1 MYDKCIYM
9 NTYVNKQINHKY
21 RYLYKC
27 INHKYP
33 IYKLRESFNLIPYFK
48 LLFLN
53 QKNLRGAKLHPIQR
67 EYRSRL
73 TIHPW
78 DRRSLQ
84 YLPTASGW
92 PGVMDD
98 NETPSKGR
106 GGGTR
111 MLKMCVYVLFSIFVF
126 LAFWAFGGGFL
137 FGLDPKGRCF
147 GFGCVLG
154 WNMGR
159 ILWSFWPSNCST
171 QIHNAIVES
180 VLIMNSNNDH
190 HLLWFFHFPAFHVHE
205 KTSKKPSFLPTT
217 PTPKSDNPRL
227 GSPAHGGGLQIDPNV
242 ICVGNVHPTKSHNL
256 GEMSR

>member
-53 QKNLRGAKLHPIQR
+53 PKNLRGAKLHPIQR

-106 GGGTR
+106 GGDPDVENV
-111 MLKMCVYVLFSIFVF
+111 CVCIVFHFCVFGVLGIWGWFFVWF
-126 LAFWAFGGGFL
+126 GSKRKVFWFWL
-137 FGLDPKGRCF
+137 C
-147 GFGCVLG
+147 LG

-205 KTSKKPSFLPTT
+205 KTPKKPSFLPTT